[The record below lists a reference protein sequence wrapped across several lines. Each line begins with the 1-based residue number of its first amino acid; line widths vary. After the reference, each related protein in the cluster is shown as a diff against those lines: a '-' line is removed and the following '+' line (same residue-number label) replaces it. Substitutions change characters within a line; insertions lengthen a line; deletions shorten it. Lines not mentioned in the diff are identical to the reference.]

1 MPSWATTIADG
12 VVGVR
17 SEGGLSLARFDGPR
31 SRKLLNGD
39 ILWCVR
45 CTESLTLMFS
55 DATAALRSRAVSMT
69 GGFGFRRNLGILSMT
84 AREEILVALAAA
96 FLTALAKKT
105 TKRAGLAVAVAVAVD
120 LDFGFRSLAGL
131 VGESGDRE
139 K

>member
-1 MPSWATTIADG
+1 
-12 VVGVR
+12 
-17 SEGGLSLARFDGPR
+17 
-31 SRKLLNGD
+31 
-39 ILWCVR
+39 
-45 CTESLTLMFS
+45 
-55 DATAALRSRAVSMT
+55 MT
-69 GGFGFRRNLGILSMT
+69 GGLGFRRNLGILSMT
-84 AREEILVALAAA
+84 AREESLVALAAA